1 MHSFLADATGL
12 ILVSS
17 GITVVVSVVTRLV
30 FRRGKGL
37 EEP

>member
-1 MHSFLADATGL
+1 MHSFLSDALDLTL
-12 ILVSS
+12 ITMAV
-17 GITVVVSVVTRLV
+17 TAAVVVATRLC

>member
-1 MHSFLADATGL
+1 MQSFLADATGL
-12 ILVSS
+12 ILVTS
-17 GITVVVSVVTRLV
+17 GITVVVAVITRLA

>member
-1 MHSFLADATGL
+1 MHTFLADATGL

-17 GITVVVSVVTRLV
+17 GITAVIAVATRLV